1 MATDISQLFKRGP
14 AKPEQITNIGYGKA
28 NLSET
33 FASYVAWKVTA
44 PFDKESAANSGHR
57 IPGSYHAEPV
67 GTTDHRGAL
76 ITQRVKHEDGT
87 VILLQASWK
96 RGGSPIRD
104 GALFLRLRTGAAS
117 YRIRA
122 KVPQDATTICG
133 PLFTV
138 FEGHADILNESE
150 LTVLNLKVPR
160 SYTDRFMQLDEID
173 ECFQIEEFAPATV
186 DKPQLTA
193 VATSE
198 GVKMV
203 ELAAMPSRR
212 LRVGRRATPT

>member
-1 MATDISQLFKRGP
+1 MATDISQLLQRGP
-14 AKPEQITNIGYGKA
+14 AKPEQVLNIGYGKA
-28 NLSET
+28 NLSAT
-33 FASYVAWKVTA
+33 LATYVAWKVKA
-44 PFDKESAANSGHR
+44 PFDKESAAMSGHR
-57 IPGSYHAEPV
+57 ITGSYHAEPV
-67 GTTDHRGAL
+67 GTNDHRGAL
-76 ITQRVKHEDGT
+76 ISQRVKHFDGT

-122 KVPQDATTICG
+122 KVPQDATTVCG

-138 FEGHADILNESE
+138 FEGHADILTEAE

-160 SYTDRFMQLDEID
+160 NYTDRFMQLDEID
-173 ECFQIEEFAPATV
+173 ECFTIEEFAPAQV
-186 DKPQLTA
+186 ERPQLTA

-203 ELAAMPSRR
+203 ELAAAPSRR
-212 LRVGRRATPT
+212 LRVGRRPG